1 MQVLIVH
8 SHKAQ
13 RAAKSR
19 DASFIS
25 QRCNKCAPKVNADD
39 EDEDEDDANA
49 INVGRNTRNDSL
61 ACALAALRVCVCVC
75 HCVCFSVLARQLT
88 VARLGLGSVMQLNE
102 LTL

>member
-1 MQVLIVH
+1 MQLLIVH

-19 DASFIS
+19 NASFIS

-39 EDEDEDDANA
+39 EDEDDA

-61 ACALAALRVCVCVC
+61 ACALAALRVCVCVTV
-75 HCVCFSVLARQLT
+75 CVSLCVF
-88 VARLGLGSVMQLNE
+88 
-102 LTL
+102 